1 MITFFFL
8 CILLGIAAPLLPQY
22 GKFASGA
29 LAAAAATLVIL
40 AGVGLLHPDFR
51 EGLAAVEANRREY
64 LFVLAWEI
72 PVLAFAL
79 VSSGRKK
86 LFWLGWGIHAA
97 FSAYVLTVV
106 IWLKFFWHW

>member
-1 MITFFFL
+1 L
-8 CILLGIAAPLLPQY
+8 VGIAAPLLRRC

-29 LAAAAATLVIL
+29 PAAGAATLVIL

-51 EGLAAVEANRREY
+51 DGLAAVEANRREY
-64 LFVLAWEI
+64 LFVLACEI

-79 VSSGRKK
+79 VSSGWKK

-97 FSAYVLTVV
+97 FSACVLTVE

>member
-1 MITFFFL
+1 
-8 CILLGIAAPLLPQY
+8 LLGIAAPLLRRY

-29 LAAAAATLVIL
+29 LAVGAAALVIQ
-40 AGVGLLHPDFR
+40 AGGGVLRPDFR

-64 LFVLAWEI
+64 LFVLACEI

-79 VSSGRKK
+79 VSSGRPKK

-97 FSAYVLTVV
+97 FSACVLTVV